1 MSFSRIAGSLMRH
14 AVMLALSI
22 VALLP
27 LYFMAVNALKTEV
40 GYAGSPLGLPD
51 PATIENFAR
60 VLGQSSIARWIFNSG
75 VLTISS
81 VGLALLVSSL
91 AAYAFAR
98 IPFPGADVLFRMVS
112 ALMAVPVIAVIIPLF
127 VFMVS
132 VRLVNTFPAAIL
144 VYVGFLIPYKVFF
157 LTAFFRQL
165 PASILEAAILD
176 GCGHLASLRRVVLPL
191 SAPALITM
199 AVVSIIWVWNELLIA
214 LILLQSDSSRTLM
227 VGLTV
232 FQDEFRVNVPVTMA
246 GLVISVIP
254 ILFVYVFGIRYF
266 VAGLL
271 GGALHGE

>member
-1 MSFSRIAGSLMRH
+1 MRH